1 MERFY
6 WLFFSIEMVI
16 GFSTFTLLMWW
27 CQWIVSPMLKQPC
40 FPKIKPSRSWYRV
53 IIYFYAWLIPFGEIL
68 FRISFPFL
76 LLGFAIKIILAFIL
90 QDNLHKELIVPCTYQ
105 WCQMGMKVSLYILS
119 TDSISLAITR
129 IFKFSI
135 SSRVRVVSYVLKINQ
150 FHPKFQINGLKIGLG
165 SFLSII
171 FLQYLWLSFLSS

>member
-68 FRISFPFL
+68 FRFSFPFL

-90 QDNLHKELIVPCTYQ
+90 QENLHKELIVPCTYQ
-105 WCQMGMKVSLYILS
+105 WCQMGMKVSLYNFCLLIP
-119 TDSISLAITR
+119 ISDY
-129 IFKFSI
+129 K
-135 SSRVRVVSYVLKINQ
+135 N
-150 FHPKFQINGLKIGLG
+150 FQIFYFFQSHGGKLC
-165 SFLSII
+165 S
-171 FLQYLWLSFLSS
+171 